1 MIGELRGWF
10 HTFYSF
16 ILKLNIYN
24 FEHYKMSKSKTKDK
38 KKDAKKDETKDQ
50 PAFIREIVK
59 LTDNL
64 PKVPIRHRIE

>member
-1 MIGELRGWF
+1 
-10 HTFYSF
+10 
-16 ILKLNIYN
+16 
-24 FEHYKMSKSKTKDK
+24 MSKSKTKDK